1 MLTEL
6 FFPQIAF
13 SFVLNDIL
21 THQRNV
27 HVNISIWNSRHFC
40 LESCGRFTSQ
50 KLKILWANNWLA
62 NFYTFLMIHTV
73 PKHTD
78 HGLNCIIFVYTSAL
92 ERQALCKGVRHW
104 LSLVLTLAL
113 PFVIKTSTISAYPIK
128 AAACKGD
135 LFSESRLLTASG
147 SFSRISS
154 TSSMLPAIMACTRGG
169 WKIQKVLLLFGE
181 IPFLFSLWFSPP
193 ISRVS
198 SWSSLV
204 TRQVPILFFYQLEQD
219 LRSSKNRNR
228 KKSSLLH
235 GGGGELTAKLSNKP
249 RFFQQDF
256 RLQQ

>member
-1 MLTEL
+1 MCVDRII
-6 FFPQIAF
+6 FSSNSF

-21 THQRNV
+21 THQLNV
-27 HVNISIWNSRHFC
+27 HVNFSIGTQYIFVWKAVADSRVKNSKSCEPTIDWQNFTHFW
-40 LESCGRFTSQ
+40 RFTLVS
-50 KLKILWANNWLA
+50 
-62 NFYTFLMIHTV
+62 
-73 PKHTD
+73 KHTD

-169 WKIQKVLLLFGE
+169 WKIQKSISVIWWNSIIVFFVILTSNFKSVILVKSGDKTSTDPLLLPAWARPQKF
-181 IPFLFSLWFSPP
+181 
-193 ISRVS
+193 
-198 SWSSLV
+198 
-204 TRQVPILFFYQLEQD
+204 
-219 LRSSKNRNR
+219 
-228 KKSSLLH
+228 
-235 GGGGELTAKLSNKP
+235 
-249 RFFQQDF
+249 
-256 RLQQ
+256 

>member
-1 MLTEL
+1 MFGKLW
-6 FFPQIAF
+6 QIHEPKTQNL
-13 SFVLNDIL
+13 V
-21 THQRNV
+21 
-27 HVNISIWNSRHFC
+27 
-40 LESCGRFTSQ
+40 SQ
-50 KLKILWANNWLA
+50 HWLA
-62 NFYTFLMIHTV
+62 KFYTFLMVHTV

-181 IPFLFSLWFSPP
+181 IPLLFSLWFSPP
-193 ISRVS
+193 FSRVS

-235 GGGGELTAKLSNKP
+235 GGGGELTAELSNKP
-249 RFFQQDF
+249 RFFQQKF

>member
-1 MLTEL
+1 MQVICTRD
-6 FFPQIAF
+6 
-13 SFVLNDIL
+13 STKVLKASWCL
-21 THQRNV
+21 CECQLLYRN
-27 HVNISIWNSRHFC
+27 SIHFC

-62 NFYTFLMIHTV
+62 KFYTFLMIHTV
-73 PKHTD
+73 LKHT
-78 HGLNCIIFVYTSAL
+78 LIMALTVSFFVYTSAL

-169 WKIQKVLLLFGE
+169 WKIQKSISVIWWNSIIVFFVILTSNFKSVILVKSGDKTSTDPLLLPAWARPQKF
-181 IPFLFSLWFSPP
+181 
-193 ISRVS
+193 
-198 SWSSLV
+198 
-204 TRQVPILFFYQLEQD
+204 
-219 LRSSKNRNR
+219 
-228 KKSSLLH
+228 
-235 GGGGELTAKLSNKP
+235 
-249 RFFQQDF
+249 
-256 RLQQ
+256 

>member
-1 MLTEL
+1 MIFLHINWMCMSTSLMEL
-6 FFPQIAF
+6 KTFLFGKLWQI
-13 SFVLNDIL
+13 
-21 THQRNV
+21 H
-27 HVNISIWNSRHFC
+27 
-40 LESCGRFTSQ
+40 ESKTQNLVSQ
-50 KLKILWANNWLA
+50 HWLA
-62 NFYTFLMIHTV
+62 KFYTFLMIHTV

-181 IPFLFSLWFSPP
+181 IPLLFSLWFSPP
-193 ISRVS
+193 FSRVS

-228 KKSSLLH
+228 KKARSSTAVAGSWLLNWVISQ
-235 GGGGELTAKLSNKP
+235 GFFNKNL
-249 RFFQQDF
+249 DF
-256 RLQQ
+256 NNKNCATGLFSQSFSV

>member
-1 MLTEL
+1 MQVICTRD
-6 FFPQIAF
+6 
-13 SFVLNDIL
+13 STKVLKASWSL
-21 THQRNV
+21 CACQLLY
-27 HVNISIWNSRHFC
+27 WNSIHFC

-62 NFYTFLMIHTV
+62 KFHTFLMIHTV

-78 HGLNCIIFVYTSAL
+78 HGINCIIFVYTSAL

-169 WKIQKVLLLFGE
+169 WKIQKVFLLFGE
-181 IPFLFSLWFSPP
+181 IPLLFSLWFSPP